1 MRSRRNN
8 QKKKWIMFCFQM
20 KQFQN
25 KPRHQGTTS
34 INTNQYQMNVEV
46 NEGQVKGGKKNI
58 E

>member
-1 MRSRRNN
+1 
-8 QKKKWIMFCFQM
+8 MFCFQM

>member
-1 MRSRRNN
+1 
-8 QKKKWIMFCFQM
+8 M

-46 NEGQVKGGKKNI
+46 NEGQVKGYIYIYWI
-58 E
+58 ENYHIYIGSWR